1 MMKLDPS
8 EEDSDDS
15 GNGGRD
21 SPVGEAG
28 QMTDLEVC
36 YSTVNFWPLPSYA
49 GEILKHSNPRSFW
62 ICVGGK
68 LGQGNHV
75 IIFMSS
81 ISKAPFSKHIPST
94 LKRKAGFFKFLQFK
108 ERFRKA
114 PFS

>member
-36 YSTVNFWPLPSYA
+36 YSTVSFSPVHTLCGRN
-49 GEILKHSNPRSFW
+49 LKM
-62 ICVGGK
+62 
-68 LGQGNHV
+68 Q
-75 IIFMSS
+75 
-81 ISKAPFSKHIPST
+81 
-94 LKRKAGFFKFLQFK
+94 
-108 ERFRKA
+108 
-114 PFS
+114 